1 MDPISIMR
9 VSYETVKTTLAV
21 GRFVQPRLLKYIHQP
36 IRVPAVIGQMQS
48 QAQNSYLSTDII
60 DWYVKN

>member
-9 VSYETVKTTLAV
+9 VSYETVTTTLAI
-21 GRFVQPRLLKYIHQP
+21 GRYVQPKLLKYIHQP
-36 IRVPAVIGQMQS
+36 IRAPSVFGQMQS